1 MLFYFHNRTNFWLR
15 QILKHCYHD
24 LTGDFLHRE
33 REFQFLLFISFR
45 LFFQKVL
52 IIFGKIFKT
61 ILFRNQPMLF
71 SAFSSCNFL
80 DFSLSTFLTFFQS
93 FLFCHFRF
101 LALELLNSGL
111 ISMEIETSI
120 HYVYNSVCTISIW
133 FTFKRLQR
141 QDCSVKNYESLESL

>member
-1 MLFYFHNRTNFWLR
+1 MIEANIETLFSWSNGR
-15 QILKHCYHD
+15 
-24 LTGDFLHRE
+24 FLAPWTR
-33 REFQFLLFISFR
+33 ISISSFR
-45 LFFQKVL
+45 KFQTFSINDKSC
-52 IIFGKIFKT
+52 GKKFKT
-61 ILFRNQPMLF
+61 ILVRNQSMLF
-71 SAFSSCNFL
+71 WAFSSCNFL

-133 FTFKRLQR
+133 FTFKRLQC
-141 QDCSVKNYESLESL
+141 QDFSVKNYESLESL